1 MNTAYLE
8 NFIAIAEEKNI
19 SAAARRMHIAQS
31 ALSTQLK
38 TLEEEMGCVLLKRNP
53 HGVSLS
59 YEGELFYEYARRVLA
74 MERELRERLDDC
86 AEGATGVLRLGVSS
100 ACPGCWTARCTA
112 SAADSPRL
120 NMKYMRNRGRKCLLL
135 CGTEG
140 WMLELL
146 RRWPRLWR
154 I

>member
-86 AEGATGVLRLGVSS
+86 AEGATGVLRLGVS
-100 ACPGCWTARCTA
+100 
-112 SAADSPRL
+112 
-120 NMKYMRNRGRKCLLL
+120 
-135 CGTEG
+135 
-140 WMLELL
+140 
-146 RRWPRLWR
+146 
-154 I
+154 